1 MVARCADSF
10 IDHVA
15 EARSMDRDGIVA
27 QQARFYSGQQ
37 VLDLGLVDKFMSYG
51 DSMKEFAEVV
61 NGTARRPAAATPG
74 RSRAG
79 AMSTKEKKMDTIE
92 SALAAVMQP
101 DCAEADARA
110 ALTALHTAATAAGK
124 DAGVTA
130 ERSRFT
136 ALAELDSGSTVS
148 DSLAAAIEA
157 GTSAGD
163 FAIDLQKKAK
173 AAGADA
179 LAAAREE
186 SPDPNS
192 LPASGAHQPGAKAP
206 ANRGRAYAERKKAK
220 ASA

>member
-1 MVARCADSF
+1 
-10 IDHVA
+10 
-15 EARSMDRDGIVA
+15 
-27 QQARFYSGQQ
+27 
-37 VLDLGLVDKFMSYG
+37 
-51 DSMKEFAEVV
+51 
-61 NGTARRPAAATPG
+61 
-74 RSRAG
+74 
-79 AMSTKEKKMDTIE
+79 MDTIE